1 MNKAYR
7 EALTRGAIGALF
19 LSGGTFFTAAPQVGA
34 VNGFYAAGA
43 IFCGY
48 MAARFAEAKVFGDAA
63 DHRKIEPPPIDF
75 TRPHV

>member
-7 EALTRGAIGALF
+7 EALIRGAIGAFF
-19 LSGGTFFTAAPQVGA
+19 LGGSTFFAAAPQMGA
-34 VNGFYAAGA
+34 TNGFYAAGG

-48 MAARFAEAKVFGDAA
+48 MAARFAEAKVFGDANN
-63 DHRKIEPPPIDF
+63 HRQIEPPPIDF